1 VRYLGYLVDLFVCVV
16 ARSPCHSEG
25 ELVAGSAEPKQVEG
39 RAREYPLS
47 LIFCFNSLRVMIV
60 NHYVHPGTCAIS
72 ETMIYLTFYGIAK
85 ACLLYDEFS
94 FFTHVTCI
102 TGENS
107 MYSEV

>member
-60 NHYVHPGTCAIS
+60 NHVHPGTCAIC
-72 ETMIYLTFYGIAK
+72 ETMICLTLYGIAK

-94 FFTHVTCI
+94 FLH
-102 TGENS
+102 
-107 MYSEV
+107 M